1 MICSQLRRQDWPM
14 VGYLPSHLASNS
26 RRFFLG
32 NLHGFG
38 PIDGLEIG
46 GYFLAVLP
54 GHKTQAVTHQMHD
67 ASLDLGLREYA
78 VNSLGE
84 AP

>member
-1 MICSQLRRQDWPM
+1 MICIPITAP
-14 VGYLPSHLASNS
+14 GLADGGVFAVPFGFEFTEIS
-26 RRFFLG
+26 LG

-78 VNSLGE
+78 VE
-84 AP
+84 